1 MPSQFSNARSSRIA
15 RGASLF
21 AIPAKRRPWRFRGLF
36 SLLVIF
42 LFAPSHVRAQ
52 QSPPG
57 TVGRIEGADVS
68 VDGGTP
74 AGNGS
79 ATTTPSI
86 YVASGSVIT
95 VHSGKAQLTLAAGGQ
110 IDVCGPAKFT
120 LLQSGDA
127 ITLALSFGRMR
138 VQLPAVTALRIFT
151 PTIIATPIGIG
162 SGTRDITVGL
172 DASDSLC
179 VLATSGALRLEQQ
192 FTGEGLIVPQSGEF
206 FLAEGKLVPVA
217 GTPGTCQ
224 CAALEA
230 RVATPPPSPLPQAG
244 MSANLAMAPPP
255 PSVVVAKPAPAPQV
269 TNTPPASEPEIEY
282 SILAHANDA
291 HPTATAPKP
300 APAPPVPPNTSIE
313 YKIELPPMS
322 FSSASPDPPAA
333 ATEQMVL
340 LIRYAHVTPDWEFTG
355 HVDAPRSEPAVQR
368 AAPAPAV
375 VAKSRPQQTASPRKK
390 DGFWTRLKHA
400 FGGGNGPGPS
410 PNS

>member
-1 MPSQFSNARSSRIA
+1 
-15 RGASLF
+15 
-21 AIPAKRRPWRFRGLF
+21 
-36 SLLVIF
+36 LVIF
-42 LFAPSHVRAQ
+42 LFAPALVRAQ

-68 VDGGTP
+68 VDGGTA

-79 ATTTPSI
+79 ATVAPSI

-138 VQLPAVTALRIFT
+138 VQLPAVTALRVFT

-162 SGTRDITVGL
+162 AGPRDITLGL
-172 DASDSLC
+172 DANDSLC
-179 VLATSGALRLEQQ
+179 VLAASGALRLEQQ

-230 RVATPPPSPLPQAG
+230 RVAIPPPSPIPQAG
-244 MSANLAMAPPP
+244 MSASLALSPAPPAVVEP
-255 PSVVVAKPAPAPQV
+255 KPSPASPA
-269 TNTPPASEPEIEY
+269 TNTPPAAEPEIEY
-282 SILAHANDA
+282 SVLAHANDA
-291 HPTATAPKP
+291 HPTAAAPKP
-300 APAPPVPPNTSIE
+300 AAAPPVPPNTSVE

-322 FSSASPDPPAA
+322 FSSASPTPPAA

-355 HVDAPRSEPAVQR
+355 HVDAPRVEPVAQR
-368 AAPAPAV
+368 APALA
-375 VAKSRPQQTASPRKK
+375 AKSQPQKAPPKKK
-390 DGFWTRLKHA
+390 DGFWARLKHA
-400 FGGGNGPGPS
+400 FGGGSGPGPS